1 MITSQQTNSVAK
13 TATIEGDTHM
23 NTNTNRQTAAIADI
37 KESKMKITTSN
48 LIRWAGLSAI
58 LAGICYVVVGL
69 FHPPNIA
76 SSVTTPEWSIV
87 HAVAVAM
94 SFFALLG
101 LTGIYARQ
109 AKKAGW
115 VGLAGFLLLSLWFV
129 IVMGFTFVEVF
140 ILPSLATTTPAFVD
154 SWMGMLNGSPMA
166 MNLGAMPTV
175 WTLTAPMYMLGGLL
189 FGIATFRAGFLSRW
203 PAVLLAAGTLL
214 APVAALLPLELQ
226 PKMAIPVGI
235 ALAGLGYALWSER
248 REQVSEAVLGKVS
261 PHLVQA
267 AAK

>member
-1 MITSQQTNSVAK
+1 MLTNQQTNSVAK

-23 NTNTNRQTAAIADI
+23 NTNRQTAAIADI
-37 KESKMKITTSN
+37 KESKMRITTSN

-129 IVMGFTFVEVF
+129 IVMGFTFVEVL

-154 SWMGMLNGSPMA
+154 SWMGMLNGSAMA
-166 MNLGAMPTV
+166 MNLGALPTV

-189 FGIATFRAGFLSRW
+189 FGIATFRAGILSRW
-203 PAVLLAAGTLL
+203 AAGLLAVGTAL
-214 APVAALLPLELQ
+214 APVAALLPLEIQ
-226 PKMAIPVGI
+226 PKVAVPVGL
-235 ALAGLGYALWSER
+235 ALVWLGYELWSER
-248 REQVSEAVLGKVS
+248 RERVSEPVPGTVS
-261 PHLVQA
+261 PQLLRTA
-267 AAK
+267 AE

>member
-1 MITSQQTNSVAK
+1 MKHVSTISIYEGEKTMATTITNERANSVAK
-13 TATIEGDTHM
+13 TAV
-23 NTNTNRQTAAIADI
+23 I
-37 KESKMKITTSN
+37 KESKIRPSN

-58 LAGICYVVVGL
+58 LAGTCYVVVGL

-87 HAVAVAM
+87 HAMAVAM

-115 VGLAGFLLLSLWFV
+115 VGLVGFLLLSLWFV
-129 IVMGFTFVEVF
+129 IVTGFTFVEVL
-140 ILPSLATTTPAFVD
+140 ILPTLATTTPAFVD
-154 SWMGMLNGSPMA
+154 SWMGMLNGSAMT

-203 PAVLLAAGTLL
+203 AAVLLAAGTLL
-214 APVAALLPLELQ
+214 APVAALLSLELQ
-226 PKMAIPVGI
+226 PKIAIPVGL
-235 ALAGLGYALWSER
+235 ALAWLGYGLWSEK
-248 REQVSEAVLGKVS
+248 REQATQTVADTASAQLS
-261 PHLVQA
+261 PTA
-267 AAK
+267 AR